1 MIQPLNINSKEKHSP
16 CSLGLST
23 WSVVLLLPFT
33 VTPMDGAI
41 QGVLALESSVAEGPT
56 LQLELLLSMSLEEKD
71 VRELE
76 CLHRTDSR
84 SGFSGG
90 LSTMVIIHFL
100 WKNRRVCQLNHFWQ
114 HRQTD
119 FSFTSEVV
127 LKGKGSGKASL
138 SVNCNRYLRGKQN
151 FHDVALLLRSEMSIV
166 QTASDF
172 PFL

>member
-23 WSVVLLLPFT
+23 WSAVLLLPFT
-33 VTPMDGAI
+33 VTPIDGAI
-41 QGVLALESSVAEGPT
+41 QAVLARESSVAEGPT
-56 LQLELLLSMSLEEKD
+56 LQLELLLSMSLEEKG

-100 WKNRRVCQLNHFWQ
+100 WKNRRVCQLDHFWQ
-114 HRQTD
+114 DRQRY
-119 FSFTSEVV
+119 FSFCMWSGF
-127 LKGKGSGKASL
+127 KGTGKASL
-138 SVNCNRYLRGKQN
+138 SANCNRYLRGKKN
-151 FHDVALLLRSEMSIV
+151 SFTTLLCSSEV
-166 QTASDF
+166 KC
-172 PFL
+172 P